1 MHNLTNKEPGSLNSD
16 NSPSRRRRLVIDFNQ
31 ASGTTTRPSPLSR
44 SRRWPTLLLILG
56 TVVVL
61 IAGLAAGGVYFW
73 WQSYKTTPA
82 YSLALLLNASQQ
94 KDTLVIEQMIDTNQI
109 IDNLAPK
116 ISEKAVARYG
126 ATLNSAKRKRVE
138 AMVPGLLPKVK
149 ESAGAVLVEWV
160 DKLFEESEPKPFVV
174 LALGLPYLVNITAD
188 EDTAKVTAPVTDREV
203 EFVMRRDG
211 ERWKIV
217 GINDDAVVDRL
228 VDNIISQFPAIGQI
242 R

>member
-1 MHNLTNKEPGSLNSD
+1 M
-16 NSPSRRRRLVIDFNQ
+16 
-31 ASGTTTRPSPLSR
+31 
-44 SRRWPTLLLILG
+44 
-56 TVVVL
+56 L
-61 IAGLAAGGVYFW
+61 IAGLAAGGLYFW

-82 YSLALLLNASQQ
+82 YSLALLMDASQQ
-94 KDTLVIEQMIDTNQI
+94 KDTPVIEQMIDTNQI
-109 IDNLAPK
+109 IDNLAPR

-126 ATLNSAKRKRVE
+126 TTLNSPKRERVE

-160 DKLFEESEPKPFVV
+160 DKLFEKSEPKPFVV

-188 EDTAKVTAPVTDREV
+188 EDTAKVTAPVTDRKV

-217 GINDDAVVDRL
+217 GINDDAVVDRI
-228 VDNIISQFPAIGQI
+228 VDNIISQFPAIGQVK
-242 R
+242 

>member
-1 MHNLTNKEPGSLNSD
+1 M
-16 NSPSRRRRLVIDFNQ
+16 
-31 ASGTTTRPSPLSR
+31 
-44 SRRWPTLLLILG
+44 
-56 TVVVL
+56 L
-61 IAGLAAGGVYFW
+61 IAGLAAGGLYFW

-82 YSLALLLNASQQ
+82 YSLALLMDASKQ
-94 KDTLVIEQMIDTNQI
+94 KDTPVIEQMIDTNQI
-109 IDNLAPK
+109 IDNLAPR

-126 ATLNSAKRKRVE
+126 TTLNSPKRKRVE

-160 DKLFEESEPKPFVV
+160 DKLFEKSEPKPFVV

-188 EDTAKVTAPVTDREV
+188 EDTAKVTAPVTDRKV

-217 GINDDAVVDRL
+217 GINDDAVVDRI

-242 R
+242 K